1 MARAEERKLRDLTAA
16 GKTGGAGGVVETPVL
31 ICKRKKSESSGG
43 RTELSDFFCIICN
56 SRNIPV
62 NSQNSE
68 KEEHFS
74 CSHWYEFRY
83 FDSFPSQM
91 PRPILRKRTS
101 LRWSW
106 TGSAWTGDFCL
117 RKLSSLPG

>member
-68 KEEHFS
+68 KEEHFLYTHS
-74 CSHWYEFRY
+74 CELRY
-83 FDSFPSQM
+83 SDSAPFQT
-91 PRPILRKRTS
+91 PRLILRKRT
-101 LRWSW
+101 
-106 TGSAWTGDFCL
+106 F
-117 RKLSSLPG
+117 